1 MRDRSPRATCRK
13 PFDNYFL
20 RPIPQRMQCITQATW
35 AGLFGLMI
43 FAAGCGENG
52 HRDAAASGTAAAQEA
67 GYPLV
72 GEVISVDAAARILVV
87 HHEEI
92 PDHMPEM
99 VMEFSVSAGDAANAQ
114 VGQKI
119 RAKMIPREDGPYRL
133 VEIWPLDPMVDS
145 LVKAG
150 ADALRQ
156 DTMIRG
162 RAVYREVGESLPGF
176 TLYDQTGAV
185 VPSTRFRGKQVM
197 LNFIYTRCPVA
208 TMCPAATMKMMEAQR
223 LATEAGVQDLELISI
238 TLDPDYDSPG
248 VLRDYAEA
256 RGIDTANFSF
266 LTGPERA
273 IRDLLAQ
280 LGVLAK
286 FEGPLINHTL
296 ATLLIDTD
304 GRIIHRA
311 DGTQWEPSDF
321 VAKMHRL

>member
-1 MRDRSPRATCRK
+1 M
-13 PFDNYFL
+13 
-20 RPIPQRMQCITQATW
+20 QRITQATW
-35 AGLFGLMI
+35 AGVLGLLI
-43 FAAGCGENG
+43 FAAGCGQSDG
-52 HRDAAASGTAAAQEA
+52 GDRAATTAAAAQEA

-92 PDHMPEM
+92 PDYMPEM
-99 VMEFSVSAGDAANAQ
+99 VMEFTVSAGDAANAQ

-119 RAKMIPREDGPYRL
+119 RAKMLPREDGSYRL
-133 VEIWPLDPMVDS
+133 VEIWPLDPMADS

-150 ADALRQ
+150 ADSLRQ

-185 VPSTRFRGKQVM
+185 VQSTRFRGKQVM

-223 LATEAGVQDLELISI
+223 LAAEAGVQDLELISI

-311 DGTQWEPSDF
+311 DGTQWDPSDF

>member
-1 MRDRSPRATCRK
+1 M
-13 PFDNYFL
+13 
-20 RPIPQRMQCITQATW
+20 QRITQATR
-35 AGLFGLMI
+35 AGLFGLLI
-43 FAAGCGENG
+43 FAVGCGEND
-52 HRDAAASGTAAAQEA
+52 RVTDSAAAAQEV

-92 PDHMPEM
+92 PEIMPEM

-114 VGQKI
+114 VGQRI

-133 VEIWPLDPMVDS
+133 VEVWPVDAMAES

-185 VPSTRFRGKQVM
+185 VQSTRFRGKQVM
-197 LNFIYTRCPVA
+197 LNFIYTRCPVPS
-208 TMCPAATMKMMEAQR
+208 MCPAATMKMMEVQR
-223 LATEAGVQDLELISI
+223 LAAEAGVQDLELISI
-238 TLDPDYDSPG
+238 TLDPEYDTPG
-248 VLRDYAEA
+248 VLRAYAEA

-273 IRDLLAQ
+273 LRDLFAQ
-280 LGVLAK
+280 LGVLVK
-286 FEGPLINHTL
+286 LEGPLINHTL

-311 DGTQWEPSDF
+311 DGTQWEPRDF

>member
-1 MRDRSPRATCRK
+1 MQSITRATRV
-13 PFDNYFL
+13 
-20 RPIPQRMQCITQATW
+20 
-35 AGLFGLMI
+35 GLFGLLI
-43 FAAGCGENG
+43 FAASCDRNDPSAE
-52 HRDAAASGTAAAQEA
+52 AESAQET

-92 PDHMPEM
+92 PDYMPEM
-99 VMEFSVSAGDAANAQ
+99 VMEFSVSAGDVANAQ

-119 RAKMIPREDGPYRL
+119 RAKMIPQDGGPYRL
-133 VEIWPLDPMVDS
+133 VEIWPLDPMSDS

-162 RAVYREVGESLPGF
+162 RGVYREVGESLPGF

-185 VPSTRFRGKQVM
+185 VQSTRFRGKQVM

-208 TMCPAATMKMMEAQR
+208 TMCPAATMKMMETQR
-223 LATEAGVQDLELISI
+223 LAAEAGVQNLELISI
-238 TLDPDYDSPG
+238 TLDPEYDSPG
-248 VLRDYAEA
+248 VLRDYAAA

-280 LGVLAK
+280 FGVLAK

-311 DGTQWEPSDF
+311 DGTQWEPRDF
-321 VAKMHRL
+321 VAKMHRQ

>member
-1 MRDRSPRATCRK
+1 M
-13 PFDNYFL
+13 
-20 RPIPQRMQCITQATW
+20 QRITQATW
-35 AGLFGLMI
+35 AGLLGLII

-52 HRDAAASGTAAAQEA
+52 GSDRAENTSAAAQEA
-67 GYPLV
+67 GHPLV

-92 PDHMPEM
+92 PEVMPEM

-133 VEIWPLDPMVDS
+133 VEIWPLDPMAET

-185 VPSTRFRGKQVM
+185 VQSTRFRGKQVM

-223 LATEAGVQDLELISI
+223 LAAEVGVQDLELISI

-321 VAKMHRL
+321 VAKMHRR

>member
-1 MRDRSPRATCRK
+1 MASRNPLVARLFA
-13 PFDNYFL
+13 
-20 RPIPQRMQCITQATW
+20 
-35 AGLFGLMI
+35 AGLALL
-43 FAAGCGENG
+43 FAAGCGP
-52 HRDAAASGTAAAQEA
+52 RDRAESTAAQAQPA
-67 GYPLV
+67 GFPLV
-72 GEVISVDAAARILVV
+72 GEVVAVDAAAKILVV
-87 HHEEI
+87 HHDEI
-92 PDHMPEM
+92 EGVMPEM

-114 VGQKI
+114 IGQKI
-119 RAKMIPREDGPYRL
+119 RAKMLPSDDGPYRL
-133 VEIWPLDPMVDS
+133 VEIWPLDPMAET

-162 RAVYREVGESLPGF
+162 RSVYREVGESLPGF

-185 VPSTRFRGKQVM
+185 VQSTRFRGKQVM
-197 LNFIYTRCPVA
+197 LNFIYSRCPVA
-208 TMCPAATMKMMEAQR
+208 TMCPAATLKMQETQQ
-223 LATEAGVQDLELISI
+223 LAAAAGVRDLELISI
-238 TLDPDYDSPG
+238 TLDPDYDTPG

-256 RGIDTANFSF
+256 RGIDLSNFSF

-311 DGTQWEPSDF
+311 DGTQWEPRDF

>member
-1 MRDRSPRATCRK
+1 M
-13 PFDNYFL
+13 
-20 RPIPQRMQCITQATW
+20 QRITQATR
-35 AGLFGLMI
+35 AGLFGLLI
-43 FAAGCGENG
+43 FAAGCGETG
-52 HRDAAASGTAAAQEA
+52 RPDEAESAQET

-72 GEVISVDAAARILVV
+72 GEVVSVDTVGRILVV

-92 PDHMPEM
+92 PDYMPEM
-99 VMEFSVSAGDAANAQ
+99 VMEFAVSAGDAANAQ
-114 VGQKI
+114 IGQKI

-133 VEIWPLDPMVDS
+133 VEIWPLDPMADS

-223 LATEAGVQDLELISI
+223 LAAEAGVQDLEFISI
-238 TLDPDYDSPG
+238 TLDPEYDSPG

-311 DGTQWEPSDF
+311 DGTQWEPRDF

>member
-1 MRDRSPRATCRK
+1 MES
-13 PFDNYFL
+13 
-20 RPIPQRMQCITQATW
+20 ITWTARV
-35 AGLFGLMI
+35 GLLGLII
-43 FAAGCGENG
+43 FSAGCGENG
-52 HRDAAASGTAAAQEA
+52 GRDRAENTFAASQEA

-72 GEVISVDAAARILVV
+72 GEIISVDAAARILVI

-92 PDHMPEM
+92 PDYMPEM
-99 VMEFSVSAGDAANAQ
+99 VMEFAVSAGDAANAQ

-119 RAKMIPREDGPYRL
+119 RAKMIPRDDGPYRL
-133 VEIWPLDPMVDS
+133 VELWPLDPMAET

-185 VPSTRFRGKQVM
+185 VQSTRFRGKQIM

-208 TMCPAATMKMMEAQR
+208 TMCPAATMKMMETQR
-223 LATEAGVQDLELISI
+223 LAAEAGVQDLELVSI

-256 RGIDTANFSF
+256 RGIDTRNFSF

-280 LGVLAK
+280 FGVLAK

-311 DGTQWEPSDF
+311 DGTQWEPRDF
-321 VAKMHRL
+321 VAKMHRR

>member
-1 MRDRSPRATCRK
+1 M
-13 PFDNYFL
+13 
-20 RPIPQRMQCITQATW
+20 QRITQATR
-35 AGLFGLMI
+35 AGLFGLLI
-43 FAAGCGENG
+43 FAAGCGEND
-52 HRDAAASGTAAAQEA
+52 RVADSAAAQEA

-72 GEVISVDAAARILVV
+72 GEIISVDAAARILVV

-92 PDHMPEM
+92 PEVMPEM
-99 VMEFSVSAGDAANAQ
+99 VMEFAVAAGDAANAQ
-114 VGQKI
+114 VGQRI

-133 VEIWPLDPMVDS
+133 VEIWPLDAMAES

-185 VPSTRFRGKQVM
+185 VQSTRFRGKQVM
-197 LNFIYTRCPVA
+197 LNFIYTRCPVPS
-208 TMCPAATMKMMEAQR
+208 MCPAATMKMMEVQR
-223 LATEAGVQDLELISI
+223 LAAEAGVQDLELISI
-238 TLDPDYDSPG
+238 TLDPEYDTPG
-248 VLRDYAEA
+248 VLRAYAEA
-256 RGIDTANFSF
+256 RGIDTTNFSF

-273 IRDLLAQ
+273 LRDLFAQ
-280 LGVLAK
+280 LGVLVK
-286 FEGPLINHTL
+286 LEGPLINHTL

-311 DGTQWEPSDF
+311 DGTQWEPRDF
-321 VAKMHRL
+321 VAKMHRR

>member
-1 MRDRSPRATCRK
+1 MRDRSPPANCGK

-20 RPIPQRMQCITQATW
+20 RPIPQRMQRITQATR

-43 FAAGCGENG
+43 FAVGCGESD
-52 HRDAAASGTAAAQEA
+52 RAADSAAAAQEA

-72 GEVISVDAAARILVV
+72 GEIISVDAAARILVV

-92 PDHMPEM
+92 PDYMPEM

-114 VGQKI
+114 IGQKI

-133 VEIWPLDPMVDS
+133 VEVWSLDPMADS

-208 TMCPAATMKMMEAQR
+208 TMCPSATMKMMEAQR
-223 LATEAGVQDLELISI
+223 LAAEAGVQDLELISI
-238 TLDPDYDSPG
+238 TLDPEYDSPG

-311 DGTQWEPSDF
+311 DGTQWEPRDF

>member
-1 MRDRSPRATCRK
+1 MEMITRAAR
-13 PFDNYFL
+13 
-20 RPIPQRMQCITQATW
+20 
-35 AGLFGLMI
+35 AGLLGLSI
-43 FAAGCGENG
+43 FLAGCGQNDRADQAE
-52 HRDAAASGTAAAQEA
+52 SAQEA
-67 GYPLV
+67 GFPLV
-72 GEVISVDAAARILVV
+72 GEIISVDSAARILVV

-99 VMEFSVSAGDAANAQ
+99 VMEFAVSAGDAANAQ

-133 VEIWPLDPMVDS
+133 VEIWPVDPMAET

-185 VPSTRFRGKQVM
+185 VQSTRFRGKQVM

-208 TMCPAATMKMMEAQR
+208 TMCPAATMKMMETQR
-223 LATEAGVQDLELISI
+223 LAAEAGVEDLELISI

-248 VLRDYAEA
+248 VLRDYAEV

-280 LGVLAK
+280 LGVLAR

-321 VAKMHRL
+321 VAKMHRG